1 MLIDVRFNE
10 SWDNKIVLTVV
21 LSGPREV
28 FVSP

>member
-1 MLIDVRFNE
+1 MLIDVRYNE
-10 SWDNKIVLTVV
+10 SWNNKIVLTVV